1 MEFTTDSNQS
11 LHSSK
16 SLTDEL
22 LLLTFQYSIK
32 PAHWPNL
39 IYVVSITLE
48 LTLTNYIWE
57 ETDFLG
63 TSVPST
69 ANTVFRKTQKTED
82 FIAFMKKNEA

>member
-1 MEFTTDSNQS
+1 MTGSYQS
-11 LHSSK
+11 LCSSK
-16 SLTDEL
+16 SLTEEF

-48 LTLTNYIWE
+48 LTLTNYICE
-57 ETDFLG
+57 ERDFSG

-69 ANTVFRKTQKTED
+69 ANIVFRETQLTKD